1 MKTNWY
7 EHQLTKPGYGQFP
20 YIIFK
25 VGYALFMQI
34 PIHFL
39 KPGQE
44 IDLQKDQL
52 TEIKRR
58 EEFSD
63 LEFKYELNSLRVDQL
78 ISLKEKYDKAFI
90 KYWSSTGSDFPKF
103 KPVSLETFIMRLRNK
118 DFFEKYGRIQR

>member
-7 EHQLTKPGYGQFP
+7 EHRLTKPGYGQFP

-44 IDLQKDQL
+44 IDLQK
-52 TEIKRR
+52 
-58 EEFSD
+58 
-63 LEFKYELNSLRVDQL
+63 
-78 ISLKEKYDKAFI
+78 
-90 KYWSSTGSDFPKF
+90 SSMAEAVITAANIAPATAPAAAPPLS
-103 KPVSLETFIMRLRNK
+103 
-118 DFFEKYGRIQR
+118 